1 MRGGRVVKATTWA
14 RLRVAA
20 CPGGGIDCEDRRPV
34 HWPVGDKEPAQPV
47 LVDPAL
53 GECLVEAAVA
63 AGELRLEA
71 ERGDRGDGA
80 HGAQGGVAKLE
91 ERVAPA
97 SEGTVELPAE
107 RAQRPVGVSG
117 HGR

>member
-53 GECLVEAAVA
+53 AECLVEDAVA
-63 AGELRLEA
+63 AGELWLEA
-71 ERGDRGDGA
+71 ERGDRGDGRSEE
-80 HGAQGGVAKLE
+80 HTSELQSLRHLVCRLLLE
-91 ERVAPA
+91 KKK
-97 SEGTVELPAE
+97 
-107 RAQRPVGVSG
+107 
-117 HGR
+117 